1 MISLLLLSSGS
12 ACASV
17 APLRAPRTSIPS
29 AAARASTESAPAAVR
44 VESSA
49 AAVLGRRTAILAAAA
64 APLSQLSAPAF
75 AADMAMDLQG
85 DWLAKR
91 KLGEWADHEGAFD
104 DDFFKDFKTTD
115 SGFKFK
121 IVQQGEG
128 EKAQPF
134 QKVFVHYS
142 GYLLNGKKFDSSYDK
157 GEPFGFRLSKGKV
170 IPGWESI
177 VSGMNPGMKVIVQI
191 PPQYA
196 YGDKGVGNGLVPP
209 NSPLVFYMELR
220 RLGSIKGD
228 KPRLGGIMTDSSDTD

>member
-1 MISLLLLSSGS
+1 
-12 ACASV
+12 
-17 APLRAPRTSIPS
+17 
-29 AAARASTESAPAAVR
+29 
-44 VESSA
+44 
-49 AAVLGRRTAILAAAA
+49 
-64 APLSQLSAPAF
+64 
-75 AADMAMDLQG
+75 MDLQG
-85 DWLAKR
+85 DWMAK
-91 KLGEWADHEGAFD
+91 KKMGEWADHEGAFD
-104 DDFFKDFKTTD
+104 DEFFKDFKTTD

-157 GEPFGFRLSKGKV
+157 GEPFGFRMSKGKV
-170 IPGWESI
+170 IPGWET
-177 VSGMNPGMKVIVQI
+177 VVAGMNPGMKVIVQI

-196 YGDKGVGNGLVPP
+196 YGDKGVGNGLIPP

-228 KPRLGGIMTDSSDTD
+228 KPRLGGIMADTSDAD